1 METRHAAAGE
11 GLDDALRA
19 GLHCIYQPFVDLDTS
34 AVLAFEA
41 LLRGPEGSGMQA
53 PMALL
58 DAARSAGRLADLE
71 RASLQASLADAARLS
86 PGRPV
91 TLFVNL
97 EPTTLTQRL
106 EVVLD
111 ALTSR
116 APHVQVV
123 VEITER
129 ALADDVAGVLTGAER
144 LRAAGCAIALDDV
157 GVHPES
163 LAFIPLLRPEV
174 VKLDLRLLRTVKDP
188 ATVVVAGAVRA
199 YAEQAGAEVVAE
211 GIETPDD
218 LTRALVLGATLGQGW
233 LWGRGERAFTPATF
247 RPERFAARPIGAA
260 LRATPYELIGAGRHI
275 RHAPKHLLVPVSKT
289 LELMALQATVPPVL
303 LAAFEHVQFFRPS
316 TSRRFT
322 ELAAH
327 LPFVA
332 ALGVDMP
339 AEPAPGVR
347 GADLP
352 ILDPL
357 ASEWTVVVLGA
368 HTTAALMARDL
379 GDTGPDPDRQFEFI
393 VSYDRTLVTAAA
405 HSMIGRLTKPA
416 VGASRTP

>member
-1 METRHAAAGE
+1 MDMRQAEAGE
-11 GLDDALRA
+11 GSVSLDGVLRD
-19 GLHCIYQPFVDLDTS
+19 GLHCVYQPFVDLDS
-34 AVLAFEA
+34 GAVLAFEA
-41 LLRGPEGSGMQA
+41 LLRGPDGSGLQS

-58 DAARSAGRLADLE
+58 DAARSAGRLAELE
-71 RASLQASLADAARLS
+71 RASLQASLTDAARLS
-86 PGRPV
+86 EGRPV

-97 EPTTLTQRL
+97 EPSTLTQRL
-106 EVVLD
+106 DVVLE
-111 ALTSR
+111 ALAVR
-116 APHVQVV
+116 AAHVQVV

-129 ALADDVAGVLTGAER
+129 ALAEDLAGVLAGAEQ

-174 VKLDLRLLRTVKDP
+174 VKLDLGLLRTVKDP
-188 ATVVVAGAVRA
+188 GTVIVAGAVRA

-211 GIETPDD
+211 GIETPQD

-233 LWGRGERAFTPATF
+233 LWSRGERHFSPATF
-247 RPERFAARPIGAA
+247 RPERFAARPIGAT
-260 LRATPYELIGAGRHI
+260 LRATPYEMIGAGRQI
-275 RHAPKHLLVPVSKT
+275 RHAPKHLLVPLSKT
-289 LELMALQATVPPVL
+289 LELTALQATVPPVL

-316 TSRRFT
+316 TTRRFT

-347 GADLP
+347 GSDLP
-352 ILDPL
+352 VLDPL
-357 ASEWTVVVLGA
+357 ATEWTVVVLGA
-368 HTTAALMARDL
+368 HTAAALMARDL
-379 GDTGPDPDRQFEFI
+379 GDTGPDADRQFEFV
-393 VSYDRTLVTAAA
+393 VSYDRALVTAAA
-405 HSMIGRLTKPA
+405 HSMIGRLTRP
-416 VGASRTP
+416 